1 MDETLELP
9 WPERCRE
16 LERPFGWA
24 PCRMATGGWLARLS
38 LPAKALYLGLCL
50 VADRR
55 GLSYFGA
62 EKLQALCGLDASGLR
77 GATEELVQ
85 GDLLATAGPRYQLL
99 SLPSGPAPG
108 RPAPPR
114 EVPTPPA
121 GRPATPAEVAVLLA
135 PLRARWT
142 GRR

>member
-1 MDETLELP
+1 MDETQELP
-9 WPERCRE
+9 RPERCRE
-16 LERPFGWA
+16 VERPFGWA
-24 PCRMATGGWLARLS
+24 PCRLATGGWLSRLS

-62 EKLQALCGLDASGLR
+62 EKLQTLCGLDASGLR
-77 GATEELVQ
+77 GATAELVQ

-99 SLPSGPAPG
+99 SLPSVRASG
-108 RPAPPR
+108 RSAPPR
-114 EVPTPPA
+114 AAPAPPA
-121 GRPATPAEVAVLLA
+121 GRPATPAEVAALLA